1 MKRFLQRFF
10 GGFKGILFVAAF
22 VVAVMLHLYSQRIIE
37 ELRTE
42 ARVLVQ
48 FYAQMVAKVADTDAP
63 DDIDFIFNEIIL
75 RTKFPLIYTD
85 ANRRPAEWKGLSVAP
100 SDRSPEALERV
111 GDIVKRL
118 DREIEP
124 VEVRYHDTLLGYLYY
139 GDSNLINQL
148 QWLPYLQVGFIGL
161 FILVGFIGYANIMR
175 SEQRYIWVGM
185 AKETAHQLGTPL
197 SSLLG
202 WLEVLRTG
210 KRRPV
215 EPILDDM
222 ERDLDRLEMV
232 SRRFSQIGSRP
243 NLKETDISEV
253 LKHVAGYIRRRTPQ
267 TDRRVEI
274 REFYEPVPRVAL
286 NPDIFQWA
294 VENLLKNSLD
304 AMDKK
309 HGLIE
314 VRLGTEAEGRRLF
327 VEIRDNGRGMD
338 KRQKRR
344 VFHPGYSTKKRGWGL
359 GLSLSKRIVEDYHG
373 GLLYVRE
380 SHPGE
385 GTVMR
390 LEFKVPAGEK
400 QKPECSQLP

>member
-10 GGFKGILFVAAF
+10 GGFKGILFVAAI
-22 VVAVMLHLYSQRIIE
+22 ALAAMLHLYSQRIIE
-37 ELRTE
+37 ELRAE

-48 FYAQMVAKVADTDAP
+48 FYAQMVAKVADTDEP
-63 DDIDFIFNEIIL
+63 EDIDFIFNEIIL

-85 ANRRPAEWKGLSVAP
+85 SNRRPAEWKGLPVDP

-111 GDIVKRL
+111 EDIVRRL

-148 QWLPYLQVGFIGL
+148 QWLPYLQAGFVGL
-161 FILVGFIGYANIMR
+161 FILVGFMGYANIMR

-210 KRRPV
+210 NRRPV
-215 EPILDDM
+215 ESILDDM

-253 LKHVAGYIRRRTPQ
+253 LKQVAGYIRRRTPQ

-274 REFYEPVPRVAL
+274 REFYEPVSRVAL

-309 HGLIE
+309 KGFIDI
-314 VRLGTEAEGRRLF
+314 RLGMEADSRRLF

-338 KRQKRR
+338 TRQKRR

-373 GLLYVRE
+373 GLLYVKE
-380 SHPGE
+380 SHPGQ

-390 LEFKVPAGEK
+390 IEFKLTAGDK
-400 QKPECSQLP
+400 KN